1 MEELVIHERPT
12 VSNPPMVMGLTGW
25 MDGGRVSTGTIGYLD
40 DKLETRMFAE
50 IKPMDFYIL
59 HFPVSTIPISLYTE
73 QGRAVLT
80 SVNPMEF
87 AAVFRPHTRISNG
100 IIEELT
106 FPQNEFSCSESSNL
120 ILFSGEEPHIRW
132 GTYSECLFQL
142 AEEFGVEQVYF
153 VGSVAG
159 SVPHTRE
166 PRLRASVSSEA
177 LKAGLDGAGVEYS
190 DYEGPASI
198 VTSLTHQSPERGIEM
213 RSLVVEVPHYPFLEM
228 STYPKSI
235 LKVVSALNVLL
246 GLELDLTDLQ
256 DATHAA
262 DAKLNAV
269 MEDHD
274 EFQELVH
281 KLEESYDSEEPTPD
295 EDLLKRLLD
304 GIDLDG
310 DANRN

>member
-12 VSNPPMVMGLTGW
+12 VSTPPMVLGLTGW
-25 MDGGRVSTGTIGYLD
+25 MDGGRVSTGTISYLD
-40 DKLETRMFAE
+40 DKLEARMFAE

-87 AAVFRPHTRISNG
+87 AAMFRPHTEISNG
-100 IIEELT
+100 IIQELT
-106 FPQNEFSCSESSNL
+106 YPQNEFSCSEGSNL
-120 ILFSGEEPHIRW
+120 ILFSGEEPHVRW
-132 GTYSECLFQL
+132 GTYCECLFRV
-142 AEEFGVEQVYF
+142 AEDFGVKEIYF

-166 PRLRASVSSEA
+166 PRVRASVRSEP
-177 LKAGLDGAGVEYS
+177 LKTGLDRAGVEYG

-198 VTSLTHQSPERGIEM
+198 ITSLAYHSPERGIDM

-235 LKVVSALNVLL
+235 LKVASALNVLL
-246 GLELDLTDLQ
+246 GLELDLTDLH
-256 DATHAA
+256 DATEAA
-262 DAKLNAV
+262 DAKLNAI
-269 MEDHD
+269 MKDHE
-274 EFQELVH
+274 EFGELVR
-281 KLEESYDSEEPTPD
+281 KLEAHYDNEEPTPD
-295 EDLLKRLLD
+295 ENLLKRLLD
-304 GIDLDG
+304 GIDLEG
-310 DANRN
+310 DEDRN

>member
-1 MEELVIHERPT
+1 MDELVIHERPT
-12 VSNPPMVMGLTGW
+12 VNNPPMVLGFTGW

-40 DKLETRMFAE
+40 DKLAATVFAE

-87 AAVFRPHTRISNG
+87 AAMFRPHTRISNG
-100 IIEELT
+100 IIEELEY
-106 FPQNEFSCSESSNL
+106 PQNEFSCSESSNL

-132 GTYSECLFQL
+132 GTYCEYLFQV
-142 AEEFGVEQVYF
+142 AEDFGVQEIYF

-166 PRLRASVSSEA
+166 PRVRGSASSQA
-177 LKAGLDGAGVEYS
+177 LKAGLDAAGVEYS

-198 VTSLTHQSPERGIEM
+198 VTSLTYQASERGISM

-228 STYPKSI
+228 STYPRSI
-235 LKVVSALNVLL
+235 LKVASVLNVLL

-256 DATHAA
+256 DATEAA
-262 DAKLNAV
+262 DAKLNAI

-274 EFQELVH
+274 EFRELVR
-281 KLEESYDSEEPTPD
+281 KLEEAYDSEEPTPD

-310 DANRN
+310 EGDRN